1 MTILNILT
9 VPNLDLKKKCNK
21 VEQINDEIKRQ
32 LEDMLET
39 MYDAPGIGLA
49 GPQVGILKRMVVIDV
64 TKDGEPKHPYKMI
77 NPVIIEKSEE
87 KDFYDEGCL
96 SVPDQYA
103 SIERPKEVTIQYT
116 DENGK
121 QQTEHATGLLA
132 RCIQHELDHLDGK
145 VFIDYLSKVKRDMIV
160 RRIQKQQRK

>member
-9 VPNLDLKKKCNK
+9 VPNLDLKKKCSK
-21 VEQINDEIKRQ
+21 VEQIDDEIKKQ
-32 LEDMLET
+32 LDDMLET

-49 GPQVGILKRMVVIDV
+49 GPQVGILKRMVVIDI
-64 TKDGEPKHPYKMI
+64 TKDEEPKHPYKMI
-77 NPVIIEKSEE
+77 NPVIVEKSEE

-103 SIERPKEVTIQYT
+103 SIERPKEVTVQYT

-160 RRIQKQQRK
+160 RRVQKQQRK